1 MPTIQRMSRVFEAR
15 NLRPHA
21 GDWNR
26 EPRIEGRNLRPH
38 LSKPGRELVGHDVVA
53 VFRSLPYRIRDGI
66 GLGRRELGVGQRAG
80 DGVRV
85 PACPPII
92 AEDAATEG
100 RQLRRRRRVDRP
112 GARGGRRRAFCAARA
127 ARRGRPPR
135 SSWGADG
142 ASATAGAAVAA
153 LRSRTAARRSQP
165 LTTVGVEG
173 RCRPHADPAPRR
185 PSPRPGR
192 SSPVSPPASP
202 SAGVGLAEDTL
213 TRTC

>member
-26 EPRIEGRNLRPH
+26 EPRVEGRNLRPH
-38 LSKPGRELVGHDVVA
+38 LSEPGRELVGHDLVA

-112 GARGGRRRAFCAARA
+112 GARGGRRRALLRGESGTTRSSAAEFVGGGRRVRHGRSGSRGASKSNGGQAFPA
-127 ARRGRPPR
+127 ADDGRGR
-135 SSWGADG
+135 GA
-142 ASATAGAAVAA
+142 
-153 LRSRTAARRSQP
+153 L
-165 LTTVGVEG
+165 
-173 RCRPHADPAPRR
+173 PAEP
-185 PSPRPGR
+185 
-192 SSPVSPPASP
+192 
-202 SAGVGLAEDTL
+202 
-213 TRTC
+213 